1 LRPIDVATDAHRST
15 VAFEPLGTVLLVM
28 PWNFPL
34 WQVFRVAA
42 PTLMAGNTLVLRHA
56 SNVPGCATAIAR
68 LFAECDMLD
77 DPDDIFGL
85 VFADKRAVSSIIE
98 DARIKAVSV
107 TGSPQ
112 AGSSIAATAGA
123 ALKKTVLELGG
134 SDPYLILADADV
146 RSAARECAKSRLIN
160 SGQSCVAAKRFVVV
174 QSVLDE
180 FTDALIDELGA
191 KRMGDPLREEVD
203 LGPLAHTRLRD
214 KLHAQVTHSV
224 DKGAQCLL
232 GGRIPDGPGAFY
244 PPTVLTAVAPG
255 MPVYDE
261 EVFGP
266 VAAIIAAGDT
276 NDAVRIANDTV
287 YGLGA
292 AVFTSDREFGE
303 SLARDRIRA
312 GVVCVNTFVRSDP
325 RLPFGGIERSGY
337 GRELGSFGI
346 KEFVN
351 TKVVHTA

>member
-1 LRPIDVATDAHRST
+1 
-15 VAFEPLGTVLLVM
+15 
-28 PWNFPL
+28 
-34 WQVFRVAA
+34 
-42 PTLMAGNTLVLRHA
+42 MAGNTLVLRHA